1 MRQLR
6 NLLLSSGL
14 TLPPILLPCE
24 RMKPTIAL
32 SLTETEAVDLSGLI
46 DIAVKA
52 GGIKVAGVASG
63 IHQKLFDACAP
74 FRKEDAAPLVDAEV
88 VG

>member
-1 MRQLR
+1 
-6 NLLLSSGL
+6 
-14 TLPPILLPCE
+14 
-24 RMKPTIAL
+24 MKPTISLVL
-32 SLTETEAVDLSGLI
+32 SESEAVDLSGLI

-74 FRKEDAAPLVDAEV
+74 FRKDDAPLVDAEV
-88 VG
+88 LG

>member
-1 MRQLR
+1 M
-6 NLLLSSGL
+6 
-14 TLPPILLPCE
+14 TFPPTFLPYK

-32 SLTETEAVDLSGLI
+32 NLTETEAVDLSGLI

-74 FRKEDAAPLVDAEV
+74 FRKEEPAPLVDAEV

>member
-1 MRQLR
+1 
-6 NLLLSSGL
+6 
-14 TLPPILLPCE
+14 
-24 RMKPTIAL
+24 MKPTISLVL
-32 SLTETEAVDLSGLI
+32 SESEAVDLSGLI

-74 FRKEDAAPLVDAEV
+74 FRKDDAPLVDAEV

>member
-1 MRQLR
+1 
-6 NLLLSSGL
+6 
-14 TLPPILLPCE
+14 
-24 RMKPTIAL
+24 MKPTIAL

-74 FRKEDAAPLVDAEV
+74 FRKEDPAPLVAAEV

>member
-1 MRQLR
+1 
-6 NLLLSSGL
+6 
-14 TLPPILLPCE
+14 
-24 RMKPTIAL
+24 MKPTISL
-32 SLTETEAVDLSGLI
+32 VLTESEAVDLSGLI

-63 IHQKLFDACAP
+63 IHQKLFDSCAP
-74 FRKEDAAPLVDAEV
+74 FRKDDAPLVDAEV

>member
-1 MRQLR
+1 
-6 NLLLSSGL
+6 
-14 TLPPILLPCE
+14 
-24 RMKPTIAL
+24 MKPTISL
-32 SLTETEAVDLSGLI
+32 VLTESEAVDLSGLI

-63 IHQKLFDACAP
+63 IHQKLFNACAP
-74 FRKEDAAPLVDAEV
+74 FRKDDAPLVDAEV

>member
-1 MRQLR
+1 
-6 NLLLSSGL
+6 
-14 TLPPILLPCE
+14 
-24 RMKPTIAL
+24 MKPTISL
-32 SLTETEAVDLSGLI
+32 VLTESEAVDLSGLI

-63 IHQKLFDACAP
+63 IHQKLFNACAP
-74 FRKEDAAPLVDAEV
+74 FRKDDAPLVEAEV